1 MGIPLRVLIV
11 EDSEDDALLVLRQLR
26 RSGYEPS
33 FERVETA
40 PALRA
45 ALAQES
51 WDVVIADFAMPRF
64 DGLQALELVRK
75 SEFDLP
81 FILVSGTIGEDA
93 AVAAMKAGA
102 HDYVLKDNLARLGP
116 AVNRELQEAQERLAR
131 RQAEQSLRES
141 EARFRKMAENIQ
153 DGLTIIE
160 YGQVVYAN
168 DRACEIFGYP
178 RHEYVNLDGLS
189 LAEPEE
195 RERLRSIMEE
205 AKRQGKLPAQLEYWI
220 RRKDGTRRCIQN
232 RYSLSRDGDQI
243 IGRYVV
249 TTDITERKLAERE
262 VEERRRYLER
272 VLAAAPDAIVTL
284 DAQRRIAEWNPGA
297 ERLFGYSREEAIG
310 CDLDALI
317 SPPEV
322 YDEAVGYT
330 QWVMSGQELPPV
342 EIVRR
347 RQDGSPVDAIMAG
360 SPIIVENQLVGVVA
374 VYTDISERKR
384 AEHLLQALNEAAL
397 AVEQALAQEQIYSAV
412 EQEFKKLGFACAI
425 LLTDPDRTCL
435 WPKHYS
441 YETTAVKAAEKLMG
455 IKAGE
460 WSISIDAVDVFRQV
474 VREGKTVLV
483 EGDDGL
489 RQVLPR
495 PFQRFTRAIVKILQ
509 VPKSIA
515 APLFVEDEVIGVLSV
530 QSEDLTTDDI
540 PAITAFAHQV
550 SAAWRKAK
558 LLQDLEASLEELKR
572 TQAQFL
578 QAQKMEAVGRLAGGV
593 AHDFNNTLTIIHLSL
608 QFLKRQLHS
617 EDPLWEYVRQ
627 IEEAS
632 DRAGNLTKQLLSFS
646 RREIVQPRVV
656 NLNQVVVDLSR
667 MMQRLIGEDIELVT
681 CLADELWPVY
691 LDPTQIDQV
700 LINLVVNAR
709 DAMPNGGRLTI
720 ETANVLIDQAG
731 VATGVDVQPGEY
743 VQLIIR
749 DTGVGIDAT
758 VQEHIFEPFFTTKER
773 EHGTGLGLSTVFGIV
788 KQNNGDITV
797 HSAVGKGAT
806 FTIYLPRSRE
816 TEHTPGP
823 QIKPAGPLQGT
834 ETILVVE
841 DEVAVRNLA
850 ARVLHVHG
858 YRILAAGSGS
868 EALRISQAYEEPIHL
883 LLTDMVMPGMSGQD
897 LAAALRTARSDMRVL
912 FMSGHSHDMI
922 AQRGAFDGRVFLL
935 SKPFTMETL
944 TQKVREVLDSSI

>member
-11 EDSEDDALLVLRQLR
+11 EDSEDDVLLVLRQLR

-33 FERVETA
+33 FERVDTA

-45 ALAQES
+45 ALAQEN
-51 WDVVIADFAMPRF
+51 WDVVIADFSLPRF
-64 DGLQALELVRK
+64 DGLQALDLVRQ
-75 SEFDLP
+75 SGIDLP
-81 FILVSGTIGEDA
+81 FILVSGTIGEDV

-116 AVNRELQEAQERLAR
+116 AVDRELQEAQERLAR
-131 RQAEQSLRES
+131 RQAEHSLRES

-160 YGQVVYAN
+160 HDQVVYVN
-168 DRACEIFGYP
+168 ERACEIFGYP
-178 RHEYVNLDGLS
+178 RHEYVNLDDLS
-189 LAEPEE
+189 LADPEE
-195 RERLRSIMEE
+195 QTRLRSIMEE
-205 AKRQGKLPAQLEYWI
+205 AKQQGKLPTQLEYWI

-243 IGRYVV
+243 TGRYVV

-272 VLAAAPDAIVTL
+272 VLGAAPDAIVTL
-284 DAQRRIAEWNPGA
+284 DAQWRIAEWNPGA

-310 CDLDALI
+310 RDLDTLI
-317 SPPEV
+317 AAPGMH
-322 YDEAVGYT
+322 DEAVGYT
-330 QWVMSGQELPPV
+330 QQVMGGQELPPV

-360 SPIIVENQLVGVVA
+360 SPIIVENKLVGVVA

-384 AEHLLQALNEAAL
+384 AERLLQALNEAAL
-397 AVEQALAQEQIYSAV
+397 AVEQALTQEQVFSAV

-425 LLTDPDRTCL
+425 LLTDLDRTHL
-435 WPKHYS
+435 WPKHHS
-441 YETTAVKAAEKLMG
+441 YETTAVKATEKLLRV
-455 IKAGE
+455 KAGE
-460 WSISIDAVDVFRQV
+460 WSIPIEAVDVFRQV
-474 VREGKTVLV
+474 VWEGKTVLV
-483 EGDDGL
+483 EGDDSL
-489 RQVLPR
+489 RQVLPK
-495 PFQRFTRAIVKILQ
+495 PLQRFTRKIVKILQ
-509 VPKSIA
+509 VSKSIV

-558 LLQDLEASLEELKR
+558 LLQDLEASLDELKR

-593 AHDFNNTLTIIHLSL
+593 AHDFNNTLTVIHLSL
-608 QFLKRQLHS
+608 QFLKRQLHG
-617 EDPLWEYVRQ
+617 EDPLWEYVQQ

-667 MMQRLIGEDIELVT
+667 MLQRLIGEDIELVT
-681 CLADELWPVY
+681 HFTDGLWPVC
-691 LDPTQIDQV
+691 LDPTQIDQA

-720 ETANVLIDQAG
+720 ETANVLIDQAS
-731 VATGVDVQPGEY
+731 VASGVDVQPGEY
-743 VQLIIR
+743 ARLAIS
-749 DTGVGIDAT
+749 DTGVGIDAKA
-758 VQEHIFEPFFTTKER
+758 QEHIFEPFFTTKER
-773 EHGTGLGLSTVFGIV
+773 EQGTGLGLSTVFGIV

-797 HSAVGKGAT
+797 HSAVGQGAT
-806 FTIYLPRSRE
+806 FTLYLPRSRE
-816 TEHTPGP
+816 TEHVPGL
-823 QIKPAGPLQGT
+823 QIKPVGHFQGT

-841 DEVAVRNLA
+841 DEIAVRNLA
-850 ARVLHVHG
+850 ARVLRVHG
-858 YRILAAGSGS
+858 YQDLTAGSGS
-868 EALRISQAYEEPIHL
+868 EALRISQAHEEPIHL

-897 LAAALRTARSDMRVL
+897 LATALQPARSDMRVL

-922 AQRGAFDGRVFLL
+922 AHHGMLDGQVFLL

-944 TQKVREVLDSSI
+944 TQKVREVLDTSV